1 MNENI
6 LLVGTG
12 ALSTL
17 FAARLSEAGHHVSM
31 LGTWRDGLQALNQ
44 SGARIAV
51 GEGRERSYRV
61 HATNDPNEVKGIKHA
76 IVLVKSWQTERAADQ
91 LKRILAPDGIALTLQ
106 NGLGNR
112 ERLSRD
118 LGAGRV
124 ALGITTTGATLLGP
138 GLVKVGGEGI
148 ISLEQNPALAPI
160 EAALRSSNFNLQI
173 AADTRSL
180 VWGKLVI
187 NAAIN
192 PLTALLRVP
201 NGELLNHPWA
211 RKAMS
216 ALARETAQVA
226 EAERVSLP
234 FEDPIQAAE
243 EVARKTAKNLSSMFQ
258 DVRRGAP
265 TEIDAICGA
274 VTKRG
279 EQHGIETPYNR
290 SCWQLVKSI

>member
-17 FAARLSEAGHHVSM
+17 FAARLSAAGHRVSM
-31 LGTWRDGLQALNQ
+31 LGTWKDGLQALSQN
-44 SGARIAV
+44 GATLTDADGNKRA
-51 GEGRERSYRV
+51 YRV
-61 HATNDPNEVKGIKHA
+61 HATSDPDEVKGIKHA
-76 IVLVKSWQTERAADQ
+76 IVLVKSWQTKRVSEQ
-91 LKRILAPDGIALTLQ
+91 LKGILAPDGIALTLQ

-112 ERLSRD
+112 ETLSRD

-148 ISLEQNPALAPI
+148 VSLEQNPALGPI

-173 AADTRSL
+173 VNDARSL
-180 VWGKLVI
+180 MWGKLVI

-211 RKAMS
+211 RKAMNI
-216 ALARETAQVA
+216 LAREAADVAQ
-226 EAERVSLP
+226 AERVNLP
-234 FEDPIQAAE
+234 FANPVEAAE

-274 VTKRG
+274 VTQRG
-279 EQHGIETPYNR
+279 KAHGIETPYNR
-290 SCWQLVKSI
+290 SCWQLVKAM

>member
-173 AADTRSL
+173 VADTRSL

-279 EQHGIETPYNR
+279 EKHGIETPYNR
-290 SCWQLVKSI
+290 SCWQLVKAT

>member
-1 MNENI
+1 MKEDI

-17 FAARLSEAGHHVSM
+17 FAARLSEAGHRISM
-31 LGTWRDGLQALNQ
+31 LGTWKDGLQALGEN
-44 SGARIAV
+44 GARISDAN
-51 GEGRERSYRV
+51 GDERSFQV

-76 IVLVKSWQTERAADQ
+76 IVLVKSWQTKRAADQ
-91 LKRILAPDGIALTLQ
+91 LKGILAPDGIALTLQ

-112 ERLSRD
+112 ERLARD
-118 LGAGRV
+118 LGPRRV

-148 ISLEQNPALAPI
+148 ISLESNPALAPI

-173 AADTRSL
+173 VSDTRSL
-180 VWGKLVI
+180 MWGKLVI

-226 EAERVSLP
+226 EAERVNLP

-274 VTKRG
+274 VTRRG
-279 EQHGIETPYNR
+279 EKHGIDTPYNR

>member
-17 FAARLSEAGHHVSM
+17 FAARLSETGHRVSM
-31 LGTWRDGLQALNQ
+31 LGTWTDGLQALNRN
-44 SGARIAV
+44 GARIAD

>member
-1 MNENI
+1 MKEDI

-17 FAARLSEAGHHVSM
+17 FAARLSAAGHNVSM
-31 LGTWRDGLQALNQ
+31 LGTWKDGLQALNEN
-44 SGARIAV
+44 GARITDAD
-51 GEGRERSYRV
+51 GCERTFRV
-61 HATNDPNEVKGIKHA
+61 RATSDPDEVKGSKHA
-76 IVLVKSWQTERAADQ
+76 IVLVKSWQTKRAADQ
-91 LKRILAPDGIALTLQ
+91 LKGILAPDGIALTLQ

-112 ERLSRD
+112 ERLAQD
-118 LGAGRV
+118 LGPRRV

-148 ISLEQNPALAPI
+148 ISLESNPVLAPI

-173 AADTRSL
+173 VSDTRSL
-180 VWGKLVI
+180 MWGKLVI

-211 RKAMS
+211 RKVMS

-234 FEDPIQAAE
+234 FDDPIQAAE

-274 VTKRG
+274 VTRRG
-279 EQHGIETPYNR
+279 EKHGIDTPYNR

>member
-173 AADTRSL
+173 VADTRSL

-279 EQHGIETPYNR
+279 EKHGIETPYNR
-290 SCWQLVKSI
+290 SCWQLVKAI

>member
-1 MNENI
+1 
-6 LLVGTG
+6 
-12 ALSTL
+12 
-17 FAARLSEAGHHVSM
+17 
-31 LGTWRDGLQALNQ
+31 
-44 SGARIAV
+44 
-51 GEGRERSYRV
+51 
-61 HATNDPNEVKGIKHA
+61 
-76 IVLVKSWQTERAADQ
+76 
-91 LKRILAPDGIALTLQ
+91 GIALTLQ

-173 AADTRSL
+173 VADTRSL